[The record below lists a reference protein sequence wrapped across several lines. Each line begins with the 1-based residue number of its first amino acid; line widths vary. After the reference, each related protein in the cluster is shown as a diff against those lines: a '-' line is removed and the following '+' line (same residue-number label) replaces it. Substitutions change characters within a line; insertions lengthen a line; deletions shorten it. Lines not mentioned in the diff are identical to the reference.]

1 MNEFPTFDK
10 FKETNEAM
18 VQIAGKNKPSGAKV
32 LALMIIEHMIKEQYL
47 KPGAESA
54 KDALVADI
62 QKVIMENTF

>member
-10 FKETNEAM
+10 FQETNEAM
-18 VQIAGKNKPSGAKV
+18 LQVAGSSKPSGAKI

-62 QKVIMENTF
+62 QKVIMQNTF